1 MPQASFSSWQGSL
14 NDLANLIYQIRRL
27 RVFGRLL
34 LRNSE
39 RLSIAQLYFR
49 AGKLVHIAGNRGDAR
64 AILSELQE
72 WTHGFIRFDRGVTTS
87 EVTLNEMYERILEQ
101 VLMNL
106 QRNGVVHSPA
116 LPRVIE
122 GDLVASS
129 RAKQLLTPAEWRIL
143 AEAARRVSLAVAHLV
158 GPKRAIRVL
167 QDILKDCSAA
177 FPAFIGIRIAPTGY
191 LVLENSSKFDQ
202 LSREDILE
210 GFTALITTCQ
220 YFCSPLIGER
230 EAHQLIVQALQGI
243 GPSVSNLG
251 IFRVN
256 DRLLSMPADQRSR
269 DESGSY
275 TR

>member
-1 MPQASFSSWQGSL
+1 MSQASSSSWQGSL
-14 NDLANLIYQIRRL
+14 SDLANLVYQIKRL

-49 AGKLVHIAGNRGDAR
+49 AGKLVHIAGNRGDAH

-72 WTHGFIRFDRGVTTS
+72 WTQGFIRFDRGVTTS
-87 EVTLNEMYERILEQ
+87 EVTLNDMHERVLEQ

-106 QRNGVVHSPA
+106 QRNGVVHAPA

-122 GDLVASS
+122 GDLISS
-129 RAKQLLTPAEWRIL
+129 SKTKQLLTPAEWRIL
-143 AEAARRVSLAVAHLV
+143 AEAARRVSQAVAHLV
-158 GPKRAIRVL
+158 GPNKAIKVL

-191 LVLENSSKFDQ
+191 LVLENPSNLDQ
-202 LSREDILE
+202 MPREDILE

-230 EAHQLIVQALQGI
+230 EAHKLIVQALQGI
-243 GPSVSNLG
+243 GPSVANLG

-256 DRLLSMPADQRSR
+256 DRLLA
-269 DESGSY
+269 SGK
-275 TR
+275 